1 MAVDFASG
9 YPRYRPYEGASAR
22 LARGGVDAVLL
33 VGSAARLPPGLA
45 AAMSQLPS
53 VAVGPRVSESAFAN
67 AEAVVDTAVAG
78 IHEPGTALR
87 MDDVPV
93 PLDRAIDGPP
103 ATAETV
109 ASLAARITQA
119 TQATQPPRQPI

>member
-9 YPRYRPYEGASAR
+9 YPRYRPYDAGDR
-22 LARGGVDAVLL
+22 FARGGVDAVLL

-78 IHEPGTALR
+78 IHESGTALR